1 MSPDHYPRVL
11 LDTAISDEAAAQLVE
26 ILRELAD
33 LLESQYYG
41 QIRRHYQSDQDDRQ
55 LEIWN
60 DHNPPF

>member
-26 ILRELAD
+26 ILRELTD
-33 LLESQYYG
+33 LLESQYYA
-41 QIRRHYQSDQDDRQ
+41 QIRRYYHSDHDDRR

>member
-1 MSPDHYPRVL
+1 MRPDHYPRVL
-11 LDTAISDEAAAQLVE
+11 LATPISDEAAAQLVE

-41 QIRRHYQSDQDDRQ
+41 QIRRYYQSDHDDRQ